1 MKLYGMNRA
10 PNPRRVTIFLAEK
23 GIPIEIEEVNV
34 AEGANRTPEYL
45 AVNPRGLVPALVLD
59 DGTVI
64 DESIAICRY
73 FETLHPEPNLMGRDA
88 KEAAVIECWQRRI
101 EFDGLFTIASIYRN
115 TQPLFANRAQPGGGP
130 DTAQIPELAERG
142 RLLLPGFFAM
152 LNNRL
157 GETPYV
163 GGDRYTIADI
173 SAIVAIDFARWIKAR
188 IPENHANTLRW
199 HAEVTE
205 RPSYAAG

>member
-1 MKLYGMNRA
+1 
-10 PNPRRVTIFLAEK
+10 
-23 GIPIEIEEVNV
+23 
-34 AEGANRTPEYL
+34 
-45 AVNPRGLVPALVLD
+45 
-59 DGTVI
+59 
-64 DESIAICRY
+64 
-73 FETLHPEPNLMGRDA
+73 MGRDA

-152 LNNRL
+152 LNDRL

-188 IPENHANTLRW
+188 IPEGHANTLRW